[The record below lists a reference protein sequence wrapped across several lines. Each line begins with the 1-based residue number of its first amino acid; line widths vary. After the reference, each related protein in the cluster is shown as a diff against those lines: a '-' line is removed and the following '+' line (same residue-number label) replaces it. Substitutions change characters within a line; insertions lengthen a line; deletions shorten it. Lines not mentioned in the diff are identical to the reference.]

1 MIDQTT
7 PYIDASPWR
16 FCVAPMMDWTTSEC
30 RQFHRLLSS
39 HARLYTEMVTTG
51 ALRYGDVARHL
62 RYQQDEHP
70 VALQLGGS
78 NSQDLAYSARLAEE
92 HGYAEVN
99 LNCGCPSDRVQNGR
113 FGACLMAEPEVVAEG
128 LSAMQAVVRIPVTV
142 KCRLGIDDMDSE
154 EHLHHFVD
162 TLRSAGCRVFIV
174 HARKA
179 WLQGLSPKQN
189 REVPPLDYARVAR
202 LKQAFADCIIVLNG
216 GLSDVHQAQTA
227 MQEHALD
234 GVMLGRAAYQNPW
247 LLHAVD
253 TRFYPDQ
260 IPSHRWHSPLDLAPA
275 LRRLLQQVESQ
286 GRPPRHLLR
295 HTLGLFNGQPG
306 AKYWRRRLSQPL
318 AVGEGLIALDQAL
331 NHLKQ
336 EYSRHAE
343 TAYS

>member
-1 MIDQTT
+1 MIDPTA
-7 PYIDASPWR
+7 PAIDARPWR

-30 RQFHRLLSS
+30 RQFHRLLSK

-51 ALRYGDVARHL
+51 ALRHGDISRHL
-62 RYQQDEHP
+62 RYQSSEHP
-70 VALQLGGS
+70 LALQLGGS
-78 NSQDLAYSARLAEE
+78 DPQDLAYSAKLAEDY
-92 HGYAEVN
+92 GYAEVN

-113 FGACLMAEPEVVAEG
+113 FGACLMAEPPVVAEAVH
-128 LSAMQAVVRIPVTV
+128 AMQAAVRIPVTV
-142 KCRLGIDDMDSE
+142 KCRLGIEELDSD
-154 EHLHHFVD
+154 EHLHRFVG
-162 TLRSAGCRVFIV
+162 TVREAGCRVFIV

-189 REVPPLDYARVAR
+189 REVPPLDYARVGR
-202 LKQAFADCIIVLNG
+202 LKQAFPDCVIILNG
-216 GLSDVHQAQTA
+216 GLTDLQDAEDALHA
-227 MQEHALD
+227 HALD

-253 TRFYPDQ
+253 QRFFPERNQ
-260 IPSHRWHSPLDLAPA
+260 GPPLQSPLEIGPA
-275 LRRLLQQVESQ
+275 LHSLLLSIESE

-306 AKYWRRRLSQPL
+306 AKFWRRRLSQPL
-318 AVGEGLIALDQAL
+318 AAGEGITALDDAL

-336 EYSRHAE
+336 EHSRHAE